1 MTAEKRRPA
10 VPLGLPIAAG
20 SGGSV
25 TQAGMLDG
33 VGDIIIDAIQSVLEI
48 LFEPIE
54 EVISQTAD
62 AVVDLIL
69 TTPHPNAIFGPP
81 TNGVW
86 PELYEYY
93 WESLV
98 PLVLFLYGATIM
110 LIILLQTTSHLFGSY
125 HRTKLIKRSFTG
137 LMGLLSWWWIAGI
150 SLRFANSLTVLLAP
164 EVSSITLFETLSF
177 SAMGVLGLVI
187 TMSVDLVLFALLAL
201 IYLSRQ
207 VVLYLFVIAMPI
219 LIVFWIPGVG
229 PLTLVSNFAKRMAGF
244 YVPFLFMTL
253 PVALLFRLA
262 DILGNSFGISAQGL
276 AAWLLALVIPFVA
289 VLAPII
295 FIWQAG
301 AIFVFGERAGH
312 HASGRQAQNRVA
324 KANAGAQTTA
334 HGGQNFTRGARGDAA
349 VKRDGQAVLG
359 SGNSRA
365 HAAGT
370 KLRETSVSL
379 RDRITERTGDA
390 ASSGGAGDDHDGP
403 SSPPKDGAAS
413 SPSRATRQSDFSTLR
428 DRGNDTPSETDETDE
443 STYDP
448 DDRPRYIN

>member
-1 MTAEKRRPA
+1 
-10 VPLGLPIAAG
+10 
-20 SGGSV
+20 
-25 TQAGMLDG
+25 MLDG

-86 PELYEYY
+86 PDLYEYY

-110 LIILLQTTSHLFGSY
+110 LIIFLQTTSHLFGSY

-137 LMGLLSWWWIAGI
+137 LMGLLAWWWIAGI
-150 SLRFANSLTVLLAP
+150 SLRFANSLTTLLAP
-164 EVSSITLFETLSF
+164 DVSSITLFETLSF

-187 TMSVDLVLFALLAL
+187 TMSVDLVLFGLLAL

-276 AAWLLALVIPFVA
+276 AAWLLALVSPFVA

-301 AIFVFGERAGH
+301 AIFFI
-312 HASGRQAQNRVA
+312 GRQ
-324 KANAGAQTTA
+324 TA
-334 HGGQNFTRGARGDAA
+334 SHVSR
-349 VKRDGQAVLG
+349 GQAVDRVQRINSGGQTATHASRNFSRGVQGQPAATPDGQYLLDSGGSRAHRLG
-359 SGNSRA
+359 SGVNTLGSRVQ
-365 HAAGT
+365 
-370 KLRETSVSL
+370 RVV
-379 RDRITERTGDA
+379 DERRG
-390 ASSGGAGDDHDGP
+390 SPPNGGGAVTPSLPEPTSPTVSESRHDE
-403 SSPPKDGAAS
+403 
-413 SPSRATRQSDFSTLR
+413 FETLR
-428 DRGNDTPSETDETDE
+428 ARSSAKPGSRRSYRQTD
-443 STYDP
+443 
-448 DDRPRYIN
+448 DDNSQ